1 MARDELRHAISH
13 REVSRAGLWFA
24 APAQLQLPFEARGL
38 SNVVVANGA
47 FQLNPDYDVLAW
59 LCARW
64 LRKPTASGE
73 MRPTLYEIGRDLYG
87 GKPSGENYRDIEE
100 ALVRLA
106 SVAITLYGI
115 NGFTGEVGEH
125 LMTHTS
131 LLGVAKPRKSKGED
145 RFTIE
150 LSTPLR
156 RGIEQDQAL
165 RLDWRILRRFHRSEQ
180 LAKRLWIYLAAE
192 RYKRT
197 GYPKT
202 KDAGHGLVEYEGAW
216 LKEGDW
222 LAASLGASYKQPAD
236 FRRKLRRACEVI
248 QNTDDRWMAGTLRL
262 EGRGKQARIYA
273 ERPTRTSWLQIKGHY
288 EATRRDREQGRAQLR
303 QQMRD
308 AS

>member
-1 MARDELRHAISH
+1 MPRMARDELRQAVSH
-13 REVSRAGLWFA
+13 REISRAGLWFA

-64 LRKPTASGE
+64 LRSPTPSGE
-73 MRPTLYEIGRDLYG
+73 MHPTLYEIGRDLYG
-87 GKPSGENYRDIEE
+87 TEPSGENYRTIEA

-115 NGFTGEVGEH
+115 NGFTGETGEH

-165 RLDWRILRRFHRSEQ
+165 RLDWRILRRFHRNEQ

-192 RYKRT
+192 RFKRT
-197 GYPKT
+197 GYPKSERL
-202 KDAGHGLVEYEGAW
+202 DLEYEGAW

-236 FRRKLRRACEVI
+236 FRRKLHRACEVI
-248 QNTDDRWMAGTLRL
+248 QRTDDRWLAGTLRL

-273 ERPTRTSWLQIKGHY
+273 ERPTRESWARVKGEY
-288 EATRRDREQGRAQLR
+288 EASRQAREHARRMLRA
-303 QQMRD
+303 
-308 AS
+308 AG